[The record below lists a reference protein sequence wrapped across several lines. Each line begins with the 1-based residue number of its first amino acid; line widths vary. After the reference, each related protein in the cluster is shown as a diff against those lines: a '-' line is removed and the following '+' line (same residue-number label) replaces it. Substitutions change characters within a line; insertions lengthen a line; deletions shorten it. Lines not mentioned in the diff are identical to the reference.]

1 MLKKDLIGI
10 VQSLEELGY
19 QTCQTLWENPELGG
33 QEIRSA
39 NLFRDMLKNEGFVI
53 VNEEHL
59 EHAFY
64 AEYGSG
70 SPVIAILGEYDALPG
85 LSQKVGITK
94 EPIIEGGAG
103 HGCGHNLL
111 GTAAALGAIAVKR
124 FLEKENIS
132 GTIRFYGCPE
142 EELLSGKVKMAYYG
156 MFEGCDAALSWHPMS
171 LNAAYDKAFIAN
183 ASARFFF
190 KGITSHAGFAPE
202 RGRSALDAVELMN
215 VGSNYLREHVTSK
228 ARIHYAVDSGGFAP
242 NIVPD
247 RASAWYFVRA
257 PKISQVREI
266 LERIKKIAQGA
277 ALMTETEVEIKVE
290 CGCCELKEH
299 KTFADLA
306 YANLQEVKSPVYTKE
321 ELEFAQALQDSV
333 ARDIVENEREQL
345 EQKDTPMFLGV
356 GERDLWKK
364 FELGGSSD
372 SGDLSYIMPTCF
384 FTSVCWP
391 IGVSPHTWQATAAN
405 GSTLGKKGALY
416 AAGVFAGIAY
426 DLLTRPDLMTAIKK
440 EFEERKTEEYK
451 PMYNK

>member
-1 MLKKDLIGI
+1 MLKKDVIEI
-10 VQSLEELGY
+10 VESLQEMGY
-19 QTCQTLWENPELGG
+19 QTCQTLWDNPELGG
-33 QEIRSA
+33 HENKSA
-39 NLFRDMLKNEGFVI
+39 NLFRDMLRSEGFVI
-53 VNEEHL
+53 VNEENL

-85 LSQKVGITK
+85 LSQKVGTSK
-94 EPIIEGGAG
+94 EPVVEGGAG

-111 GTAAALGAIAVKR
+111 GTAAALGAIAIKR
-124 FLEKENIS
+124 FLESGNMS

-142 EELLSGKVKMAYYG
+142 EELLSGKVKMAYHK
-156 MFEGCDAALSWHPMS
+156 MFDGCDVALSWHPMS

-190 KGITSHAGFAPE
+190 KGVTSHAGFAPE

-215 VGSNYLREHVTSK
+215 VGSNYLREHVTPK

-277 ALMTETEVEIKVE
+277 ALMTETEVDIKVE

-299 KTFADLA
+299 RLFADITHD
-306 YANLQEVKSPVYTKE
+306 NLVEIGSPTYTEE

-333 ARDIVENEREQL
+333 APDIVKNEQEQL
-345 EQKDTPMFLGV
+345 QQSDSPMFSGV
-356 GERDLWKK
+356 GERDLWKA
-364 FELGGSSD
+364 FEVSGSSD
-372 SGDLSYIMPTCF
+372 SGDVSYIMPTCF

-405 GSTLGKKGALY
+405 GSTLGKKGAMH
-416 AAGVFAGIAY
+416 AAKVFAGIAY
-426 DLLTRPDLMTAIKK
+426 DLLTKPDLVSRLKK
-440 EFEERKTEEYK
+440 EFDERKTEEYK
-451 PMYNK
+451 PMYNE